1 VHINA
6 AGSGVARHLL
16 WKTSMRSYFH
26 RGLRVLPRG
35 VLPLRGAMLAVVVS
49 RVNARVLRGIR
60 LVVLVGVL
68 CGGGDQETDDFSS
81 KGGVAP
87 WAAMCCGTTHPR
99 SWTKVSSCLIVH
111 NITIVCRAR

>member
-1 VHINA
+1 
-6 AGSGVARHLL
+6 
-16 WKTSMRSYFH
+16 
-26 RGLRVLPRG
+26 
-35 VLPLRGAMLAVVVS
+35 MLAVVVS

-87 WAAMCCGTTHPR
+87 WAAMCCGSTHPR
-99 SWTKVSSCLIVH
+99 PWTKYVGRVESGLGASGDGVDVVASNGAPSREAVRCGQ
-111 NITIVCRAR
+111 ARPWPPPCGMVAPSGLA